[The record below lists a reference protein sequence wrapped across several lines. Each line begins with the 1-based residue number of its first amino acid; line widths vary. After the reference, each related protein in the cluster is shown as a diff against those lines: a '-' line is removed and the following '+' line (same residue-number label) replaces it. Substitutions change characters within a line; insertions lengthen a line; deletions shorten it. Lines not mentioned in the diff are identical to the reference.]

1 MIKRT
6 ADAACVRHGYTAEQQ
21 AKFDLLTREM
31 RLEVA
36 DCIKRDNLEKVNR
49 LHAPVTPRRSLYSRF
64 VKRGIDIVVS
74 AFALVVTFPINVVL
88 CMGTALDVGRPIIFK
103 QRRTGKDGKPFYI
116 IKFRNMTNEKDENG
130 ELLPARDRITKFGA
144 FVRKTSLDEL
154 LNFWSIFK
162 GDMSLVGPRPLKA
175 ETAGRFSNRHASRM
189 AVRPGLECPIL
200 HDFGYAP
207 GWDERLEN
215 DVWYVEHVSLVTD
228 IRMLLGVVRMTF
240 DAKARKYRASAS
252 GGGFMG
258 YDPEG
263 HAIDQAS
270 IPEKYLDEVLHRHG
284 LLDKN

>member
-1 MIKRT
+1 MTTKT
-6 ADAACVRHGYTAEQQ
+6 AETTCARHGYTAEQQ

-36 DCIKRDNLEKVNR
+36 DCIKRDNLKSTNR
-49 LHAPVTPRRSLYSRF
+49 LHAPVNPRKTFYSRF
-64 VKRGIDIVVS
+64 VKRGVDIVIS
-74 AFALVVTFPINVVL
+74 GLALIITSPINLAL
-88 CMGTALDVGRPIIFK
+88 CIGTALDVGRPIIFK
-103 QRRTGKDGKPFYI
+103 QERTGKDGKPFYI
-116 IKFRNMTNEKDENG
+116 IKFRNMTNATDSNG
-130 ELLPARDRITKFGA
+130 DLLPARDRITKFGA

-175 ETAGRFSNRHASRM
+175 ETADRFSNRHASRM

-200 HDFGYAP
+200 HDFGHAP

-215 DVWYVEHVSLVTD
+215 DVWYVEHVSFATD
-228 IRMLLGVVRMTF
+228 VRMLLGVIRMTF
-240 DAKARKYRASAS
+240 DAKARRYRANAN

-258 YDPEG
+258 YDCEG

-270 IPEKYLDEVLHRHG
+270 IPEKYLDEVLLRHG
-284 LLDKN
+284 LFDEG